1 MEGGCDSDDDQT
13 RRCHRIKEMNM
24 IAKLRQ
30 AALPIGVGLA
40 GIALYGLL
48 QVTKPQPTPNIE
60 APRPVSVEV
69 VPAIRAD
76 KLTL

>member
-1 MEGGCDSDDDQT
+1 MEGGCDSDDVQT

-40 GIALYGLL
+40 GIAL
-48 QVTKPQPTPNIE
+48 
-60 APRPVSVEV
+60 
-69 VPAIRAD
+69 
-76 KLTL
+76 

>member
-48 QVTKPQPTPNIE
+48 QVTKLGNLQQP
-60 APRPVSVEV
+60 V
-69 VPAIRAD
+69 
-76 KLTL
+76 